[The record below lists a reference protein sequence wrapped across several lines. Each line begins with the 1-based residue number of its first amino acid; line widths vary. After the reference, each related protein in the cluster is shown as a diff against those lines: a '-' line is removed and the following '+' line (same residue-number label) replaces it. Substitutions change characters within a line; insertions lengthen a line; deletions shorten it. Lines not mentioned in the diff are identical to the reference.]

1 MGEHARRGS
10 HARGGSEKVK
20 EKFNGVLLHI
30 GSLPSEYGVGAINE
44 SAFSFVDFL
53 SEAGVDYWQT
63 LPLSPTSFGDSPYQ
77 SPSAFAGNPYFIDI
91 NTLVKRGLLTEN
103 EAKRIKT
110 KQLNYA
116 RIFET
121 RYDVL
126 RIAFS
131 RFSPSDEYDKFV
143 ESNMFWLDDYALFM
157 ALKVKNGF
165 SSFDTWDKSERRRD
179 AVSDS
184 LKSSLSKECDFWRF
198 LQFEFHREMS
208 ALSEY
213 AKSKNVALI
222 GDIPIYVAY
231 DSADVWAHP
240 EIFKLDKN
248 MRPKEVAGV
257 PPDYFSEDGQLWG
270 NPLYDWKK
278 QEADGFSWWHN
289 RLINQLQY
297 FDKIRIDHFRAF
309 ESYYAV
315 PYGATT
321 AKIGRWV
328 KGVGTKMFDGID
340 LENRIIAED
349 LGIITDKVRRLVKRT
364 GFPGM
369 KVFQFAFDGKPEN
382 EHLPENVKYNTVYYT
397 GTHDND
403 TLKGWYDALN
413 DGAKEYVKSKL
424 RATDENVLDVAI
436 RKVMRSRAKYV
447 VVPMQDYLKEGTSAR
462 MNTPGTNIGNWQYVL
477 PRNYQKCIKRI
488 RRLNKPRRADSRE
501 KL

>member
-1 MGEHARRGS
+1 M
-10 HARGGSEKVK
+10 K

-30 GSLPSEYGVGAINE
+30 GSLPSEYGVGAL
-44 SAFSFVDFL
+44 SGGAFSFVDFL
-53 SEAGVDYWQT
+53 ADAKVDFWQT

-91 NTLVKRGLLTEN
+91 NTLVKRGLLTDN
-103 EAKRIKT
+103 EAKLAKT
-110 KQLNYA
+110 KSLDYA
-116 RIFET
+116 EIFNS

-126 RIAFS
+126 RLAFK
-131 RFSPSDEYDKFV
+131 RFQKNSDYSKFLEKNEY
-143 ESNMFWLDDYALFM
+143 WLDDFALFM

-165 SSFDTWDKSERRRD
+165 SSFDTWEKDERRRD
-179 AVSDS
+179 TLSDDKIAA
-184 LKSSLSKECDFWRF
+184 LQDECDFWRF
-198 LQFEFHREMS
+198 LQFEFFCELT
-208 ALSEY
+208 ALKDY

-257 PPDYFSEDGQLWG
+257 PPDYFSADGQLWG

-278 QEADGFSWWHN
+278 QQVDGFLWWHH
-289 RLINQLQY
+289 RLLHQLQF

-315 PYGATT
+315 PFGADT

-328 KGVGTKMFDGID
+328 KGVGTKIFDGLD
-340 LENRIIAED
+340 LDGRIIAED

-369 KVFQFAFDGKPEN
+369 KVFQFAFDGKSDN

-403 TLKGWYDALN
+403 TLKGWYDALD
-413 DGAKEYVKSKL
+413 DGTKEYVKKTL
-424 RATDENVLDVAI
+424 GATDENVFDKVFK
-436 RKVMRSRAKYV
+436 RVMRSRAKFV
-447 VVPMQDYLKEGTSAR
+447 IVPMQDYLLQGSEAR
-462 MNTPGTNIGNWQYVL
+462 MNTPGTNDGNWKYVL
-477 PRNYQKCIKRI
+477 PKNYAKVKNRI
-488 RRLNKPRRADSRE
+488 RKYVRNRCGDSRE
-501 KL
+501 KNK